1 LTHPRA
7 ADPGVY
13 SFLGPVGRL
22 YLMGSAADL
31 ALSAKELKSEL
42 IGARFNATEVLAATA
57 KVERDGD
64 GEDAIFIL
72 IVLSDPAGDT
82 WPNDDILDLR
92 RAVIRMAIERELEV
106 PIYVTLSPHS
116 DQPQEDDELTAE
128 VPTLF

>member
-1 LTHPRA
+1 
-7 ADPGVY
+7 
-13 SFLGPVGRL
+13 VGRL